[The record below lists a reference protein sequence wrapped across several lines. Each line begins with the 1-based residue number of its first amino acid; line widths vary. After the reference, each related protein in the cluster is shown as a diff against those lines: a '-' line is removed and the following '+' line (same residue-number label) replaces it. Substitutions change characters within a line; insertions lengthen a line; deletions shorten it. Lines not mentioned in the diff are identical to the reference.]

1 MPLPVSD
8 IAFTVSIRHNIGNIT
23 AGTMFTGL
31 VEGIASVAS
40 LHKNGAGARLV
51 LRVGELAAGLKIGD
65 SVAVSGC
72 CLTVVAIE
80 GDRLSFDVGPET
92 LGKTTLGNRAVG
104 SRVNIERSL
113 KAGDPLGGH
122 FVTGH
127 IDGVGR
133 LAERRDDAEWSTCTF
148 TLPTALAAHLACKG
162 SIAIE
167 GVSLT
172 LCDVGND
179 RFRVMLIPHTLAVTT
194 LGELRAGDPVNLET
208 DVLAKYVERQ
218 LAGAIERLK

>member
-1 MPLPVSD
+1 
-8 IAFTVSIRHNIGNIT
+8 
-23 AGTMFTGL
+23 MFTGL
-31 VEGIASVAS
+31 VEGTALVDS
-40 LHKNGAGARLV
+40 LRIEGAGARLV
-51 LRVGELAAGLKIGD
+51 LRVGDLVQGLRLGD

-72 CLTVVAIE
+72 CLTVVGID

-92 LGKTTLGNRAVG
+92 LARTTLGQRAIG

-127 IDGVGR
+127 IDGVGA
-133 LAERRDDAEWSTCTF
+133 LAQRSDDAEFSTCWF
-148 TLPTALAAHLACKG
+148 TLPTALSKHLASKG

-172 LCDVGND
+172 LCEVESD
-179 RFRVMLIPHTLAVTT
+179 RFSVMLIPHTLGMTT
-194 LGELRAGDPVNLET
+194 LGELREGDPVNLET

-218 LAGAIERLK
+218 LAGAIERLQQTKN